1 MGAYGTSL
9 SSDPWG
15 FNASK
20 SNTSERKIVVGKTF
34 WTVKTSHWRQAEG
47 ES

>member
-1 MGAYGTSL
+1 MGAYGASL
-9 SSDPWG
+9 SSDPRG

-20 SNTSERKIVVGKTF
+20 SNTSDRKIVVGKTF
-34 WTVKTSHWRQAEG
+34 WTVKTSHWRQVED